1 MPSSGDFY
9 VDEINH
15 EERFSVYVKTSWDIF
30 SETIQ
35 EIKNVAL
42 DKSEANP
49 EYSGKVAT
57 GVDITV
63 KAAGTIAGINILCIF
78 RNYGIP
84 KLKPK
89 PSTYVS
95 ICSVLVNL
103 LKYGFLKN
111 EPLIS

>member
-84 KLKPK
+84 EL
-89 PSTYVS
+89 
-95 ICSVLVNL
+95 ILRRL
-103 LKYGFLKN
+103 LKKSSLNFHYGNTGCGVFKQG
-111 EPLIS
+111 I

>member
-57 GVDITV
+57 GVDFTV
-63 KAAGTIAGINILCIF
+63 KVAGKIAGINILCIF

-84 KLKPK
+84 EL
-89 PSTYVS
+89 
-95 ICSVLVNL
+95 IWRRL
-103 LKYGFLKN
+103 LNKSSLNFHSGNTGCGVFKQG
-111 EPLIS
+111 I

>member
-1 MPSSGDFY
+1 MASSGDFY

-15 EERFSVYVKTSWDIF
+15 EKRFSDYVKTSWEIF

-35 EIKNVAL
+35 QTKNVAL
-42 DKSEANP
+42 DKSDANP
-49 EYSGKVAT
+49 EYSGKVGS

-84 KLKPK
+84 
-89 PSTYVS
+89 
-95 ICSVLVNL
+95 
-103 LKYGFLKN
+103 
-111 EPLIS
+111 ELI

>member
-1 MPSSGDFY
+1 MTSSGDFS

-15 EERFSVYVKTSWDIF
+15 EKRFSDYVKTSLEIF

-35 EIKNVAL
+35 QTKNVAL

-49 EYSGKVAT
+49 EYSGKVGT

-84 KLKPK
+84 
-89 PSTYVS
+89 
-95 ICSVLVNL
+95 
-103 LKYGFLKN
+103 
-111 EPLIS
+111 ELI